1 MNLFYLVGAPA
12 GKIYSPVMQMKF
24 YIPNSVSQVE
34 SDKASLQERD
44 DY

>member
-1 MNLFYLVGAPA
+1 MSLFYLVGAPA
-12 GKIYSPVMQMKF
+12 GKIYSPVMQMKL
-24 YIPNSVSQVE
+24 YIPNSVSQVK